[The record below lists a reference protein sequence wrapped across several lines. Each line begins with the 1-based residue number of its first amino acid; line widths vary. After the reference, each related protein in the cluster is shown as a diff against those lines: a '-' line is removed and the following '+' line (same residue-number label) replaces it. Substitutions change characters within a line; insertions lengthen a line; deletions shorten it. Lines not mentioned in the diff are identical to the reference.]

1 MKLREKTN
9 LTLQK
14 IISLL
19 KYLNLNKILLKLN
32 KKLLTLTIVF
42 RMLKKRKI
50 R

>member
-19 KYLNLNKILLKLN
+19 KYLNLNKVLLKLN